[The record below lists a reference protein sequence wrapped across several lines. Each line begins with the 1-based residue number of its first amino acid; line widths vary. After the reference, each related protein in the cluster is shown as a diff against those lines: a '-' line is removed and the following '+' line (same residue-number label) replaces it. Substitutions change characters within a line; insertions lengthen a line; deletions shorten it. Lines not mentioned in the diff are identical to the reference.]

1 VFISKKAYQDLRDE
15 NIKLQAECRV
25 LDQQN
30 KVLQVN
36 LDHFRIRANQIEKE
50 RAQLIF
56 HALGVKIPTPE
67 IHRVEPVFD
76 SGSTHPFSES
86 DIFNGLSDTEAA
98 AQGVDWD
105 AEGRLVYTK

>member
-1 VFISKKAYQDLRDE
+1 MFISKKAYQDLRDE

-56 HALGVKIPTPE
+56 HALGVKIPIPE
-67 IHRVEPVFD
+67 IFRADPT
-76 SGSTHPFSES
+76 SNGPTHPFSES
-86 DIFNGLSDTEAA
+86 DIFNGLSDAEAA
-98 AQGVDWD
+98 AQGWDWNSD
-105 AEGRLVYTK
+105 GHLVAKK